1 MSKHNEHLRGIMNL
15 KALFITRNY
24 PPKIGGLETY
34 SYNLIREF
42 EAHHHADK
50 IVLAKSNIHLV
61 WFLPYCVLKALFI
74 VRIHSIQ
81 LIHLCDGL
89 LAPIGILL
97 KLLRGARVSI
107 SIHGL
112 DITYR
117 NPFYQLIIPRCVA
130 RLDKVICVSSSTRDE
145 CVGRGIAKNKCAVI
159 PNGIRPNE
167 SYLTQPRQDLRRG
180 LGEVLGVS
188 LDDKVILLTIGRL
201 VERKGVAWF
210 VENVMPRLP
219 PFYCYLIAGDGPQY
233 RHVREV
239 SVKRNVEERV
249 VLFGRVTDKEKR
261 RLFNASDILLMPNIT
276 VPHDV
281 EGFGIVAIEG
291 GSCGLPVIA
300 SNLQGI
306 KDAVIDR
313 KTGYLVN
320 ERDVDG
326 FIERIEKMKL
336 DREEVRA
343 LVNGTFDWTRIY
355 KRYYEILIDMVSGN
369 EK

>member
-42 EAHHHADK
+42 EAHHPIRK

-61 WFLPYCVLKALFI
+61 WFLPYCLLKALCI
-74 VRIHSIQ
+74 VRMYPIE

-89 LAPIGILL
+89 LAPIGVLL
-97 KLLRGARVSI
+97 KLLPGARVSI

-112 DITYR
+112 DITYG

-130 RLDKVICVSSSTRDE
+130 RLDKVICVSGSTRDK
-145 CVGRGIAKNKCAVI
+145 CVVRGIPKKKCAVI

-167 SYLTQPRQDLRRG
+167 NYLTQPREDLRRG
-180 LGEVLGVS
+180 LGEGLGVS
-188 LDDKVILLTIGRL
+188 LVDKVILLTIGRL

-219 PFYCYLIAGDGPQY
+219 PFYYYLIAGDGPQY
-233 RHVREV
+233 RHIRKV
-239 SVKRNVEERV
+239 SVKRNVQERV
-249 VLFGRVTDKEKR
+249 LLLGRVTDEQKK

-281 EGFGIVAIEG
+281 EGFGIVAIEA

-320 ERDVDG
+320 ERDADG
-326 FIERIEKMKL
+326 FIARIQKIML

-343 LVNGTFDWTRIY
+343 FVNETFDWAQIY
-355 KRYYEILIDMVSGN
+355 QRYREILVDMRV
-369 EK
+369 E